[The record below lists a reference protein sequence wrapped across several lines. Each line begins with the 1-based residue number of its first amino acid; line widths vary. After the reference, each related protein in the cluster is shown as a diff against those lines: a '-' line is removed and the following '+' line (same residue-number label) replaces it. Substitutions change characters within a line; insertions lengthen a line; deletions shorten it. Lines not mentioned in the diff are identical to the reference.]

1 MVLRRMNFLARRGKA
16 AFTYK
21 TMIFILGAL
30 CVFIAALYGMQ
41 MIRELGIK
49 RSIRL
54 TKKEIVKLNE
64 RKDEQLKLVEE
75 FSRKRVGVTD
85 RERLAVILQSAP
97 RWSRVLSGLAARLPG
112 HVWLEGIRVA
122 EDSEDKIMLVV
133 RGKTRSQRALTN
145 FMLRLESSGKFKSTM
160 LLGTKRAD
168 GGEGEIRYEVKT
180 YPMLSRF

>member
-21 TMIFILGAL
+21 TMVFAFGAL

-54 TKKEIVKLNE
+54 TKKEIGQLNKL
-64 RKDEQLKLVEE
+64 KDKQLKLVEE

-85 RERLAVILQSAP
+85 RERLAVILQSGP
-97 RWSRVLSGLAARLPG
+97 RWSRVLSGIAGRLPG
-112 HVWLEGIRVA
+112 HVWLEVIRVA
-122 EDSEDKIMLVV
+122 EDKEDEIMLIV

-145 FMLRLESSGKFKSTM
+145 FMLRLESNGKFKRTM
-160 LLGTKRAD
+160 LLGTKRAE
-168 GGEGEIRYEVKT
+168 GGEGELRYEIKT